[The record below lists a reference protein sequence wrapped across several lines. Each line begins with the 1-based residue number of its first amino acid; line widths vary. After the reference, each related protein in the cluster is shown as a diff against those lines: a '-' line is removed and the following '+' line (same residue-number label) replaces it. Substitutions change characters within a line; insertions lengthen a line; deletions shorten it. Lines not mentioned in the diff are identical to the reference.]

1 MGPFSLGKEGK
12 SVLWVSLL
20 SRRELSHSGKQ
31 VDLAFFRY
39 PCVYRRCFHYRNIIA
54 NQIWR
59 QLVNGSEASLVLTSI
74 EEWLVDLQLGG
85 AVCVQAPWRESLG
98 VYFDWCVMDNFVF
111 CIIYSS

>member
-39 PCVYRRCFHYRNIIA
+39 PCVQRRCFHYCNIIA
-54 NQIWR
+54 GKSNMAP
-59 QLVNGSEASLVLTSI
+59 VSERKRGFTGTDVISRDDLSI
-74 EEWLVDLQLGG
+74 SKPGG
-85 AVCVQAPWRESLG
+85 AVCVQAPWREG
-98 VYFDWCVMDNFVF
+98 
-111 CIIYSS
+111 